1 MAKTAEIADIIGV
14 SEVSSGA
21 GTIQEYTKYIGEG
34 FKDPRDCSKT
44 EIINGL
50 VAIVEAEGP
59 ILVKRVY
66 DIILRSAGIKRL
78 GGQLKN
84 ILNEAMET
92 ALSRGNVSVDDEK
105 GTSELIS
112 MIVRLNDSEEIVV
125 RKRGDR
131 ELDEIP
137 LERLLAEKV
146 LPKPISLNDATYKEI
161 LSFYKITRLT
171 SHAKETLGNALGSN

>member
-14 SEVSSGA
+14 SEVSSGS

-34 FKDPRDCSKT
+34 FKDPRDCSKS

-66 DIILRSAGIKRL
+66 DIFLRSAGIKRL

-92 ALSRGNVSVDDEK
+92 ALSHGE
-105 GTSELIS
+105 
-112 MIVRLNDSEEIVV
+112 MFPWMM
-125 RKRGDR
+125 KRN
-131 ELDEIP
+131 I
-137 LERLLAEKV
+137 
-146 LPKPISLNDATYKEI
+146 
-161 LSFYKITRLT
+161 
-171 SHAKETLGNALGSN
+171 